1 MKQYIISLLF
11 LLIFLLFFNIFY
23 RKEQFQNSIMV
34 KPKEIKE
41 KLEPQKT
48 GYYQDT
54 PIVSDPDAL
63 DECVLRVGQSVIVDT
78 GDGEY
83 RNGESGT
90 LEEISATGLSIKV
103 AFSEKSEKVAFSE
116 KSEWFKKSDLKCPP
130 ATTPA
135 PTTDALGAC
144 ELKKGDRVMYTG
156 DTYPGLDG
164 KFGTIESLGRR
175 LDQIIMLVKFD
186 DWAWGNKWV
195 NRSDLTCLPATTP
208 APTIDA
214 LGACELK
221 KGVRVIVATNYGVP
235 KYAGKSGTI
244 IEVMIMNGWEPTRY
258 RVKFSDSSESWV
270 YETDLICPPATTVS
284 KLGPTWGNNDFS
296 KYYYTP
302 DRKKLFRNFMTKEQ
316 QNFEDTNFEYIKD
329 NYCDDFG
336 SSLDDSIDIE
346 QMTAAPAPRPA
357 KEQDEQTSRVET
369 CARVCYNDNNCV
381 ALTYS
386 RTDNITRCFMYKLK
400 EGKTTFQ
407 FNNKESDPGYDLTQ
421 EQIKEGYYNKC
432 FKKIKFKKI
441 TTTTT
446 TTTQKPFTAPD
457 IVNFRTVGLG
467 KCIPFKYEYNNNK
480 EQNNL
485 SIYNSGLGAGSKKT
499 HLLNKISGVSD
510 HIACGTKCY
519 ENIECHAFNYGTSGC
534 VLYKNIDYLSDK
546 TIYSDRNQFEDN
558 KGTSNNTAC
567 YIKNVLNPPTTI
579 KPSCNLSYID
589 FIGSDKKV
597 CNETKQKIKTNNS
610 VKITKDTKY
619 DSYLIV

>member
-1 MKQYIISLLF
+1 MKQYIIILLF

-41 KLEPQKT
+41 KLEPKKT
-48 GYYQDT
+48 EYYQDT
-54 PIVSDPDAL
+54 PIVSDEKTQSVAL
-63 DECVLRVGQSVIVDT
+63 DECVVRVGQSVIVDAEY
-78 GDGEY
+78 DGF

-90 LEEISATGLSIKV
+90 IVVISDMGLQFKV
-103 AFSEKSEKVAFSE
+103 AFSDKSEEWFY
-116 KSEWFKKSDLKCPP
+116 KSELKCPPATTVSKLEPTIGACELKKGVRVMYTGDTYPELYGNFGTIESVSVGVYDQIVMLVKFDDAERAGWVDRSDLTCLP

-144 ELKKGDRVMYTG
+144 EL
-156 DTYPGLDG
+156 
-164 KFGTIESLGRR
+164 
-175 LDQIIMLVKFD
+175 
-186 DWAWGNKWV
+186 N
-195 NRSDLTCLPATTP
+195 
-208 APTIDA
+208 
-214 LGACELK
+214 
-221 KGVRVIVATNYGVP
+221 KGVRVIVATNYGFP

-244 IEVMIMNGWEPTRY
+244 IEVMIMNGLEPTRY

-270 YETDLICPPATTVS
+270 YETDLICPPATAVS
-284 KLGPTWGNNDFS
+284 ELGPTWGNNDFS

-302 DRKKLFRNFMTKEQ
+302 DRKKLFRNFMTKDQ

-346 QMTAAPAPRPA
+346 QMTAPPRPA

-386 RTDNITRCFMYKLK
+386 RTNNITNCFRYKLK

-407 FNNKESDPGYDLTQ
+407 FNKESDPGYGISDDLIQ
-421 EQIKEGYYNKC
+421 EGNYIKC
-432 FKKIKFKKI
+432 FKKIKFKP
-441 TTTTT
+441 TTTPAPTTTTPAPTTTTPAPTT

-457 IVNFRTVGLG
+457 IDNFITVGLG
-467 KCIPFKYEYNNNK
+467 KCIPFNYDKDPNK
-480 EQNNL
+480 EHNNL
-485 SIYNSGLGAGSKKT
+485 STYNSGLSEGSKKT
-499 HLLNKISGVSD
+499 HLLKIITGVAD
-510 HIACGTKCY
+510 HVACGTKCY
-519 ENIECHAFNYGTSGC
+519 ENTECHAFNYGTSGC

-546 TIYSDRNQFEDN
+546 TVYSDRNQFEDS
-558 KGTSNNTAC
+558 KGEGTSNNTAC

-579 KPSCNLSYID
+579 NPSCNLSYID
-589 FIGSDKKV
+589 FIGSEKTL
-597 CNETKQKIKTNNS
+597 CNETKKKN
-610 VKITKDTKY
+610 
-619 DSYLIV
+619 